1 MTPAVIGRLMMM
13 AMRADARMSEAN
25 LARRIAAAGAAGI
38 GEMNPRRRQGRDGQ
52 GQRED
57 QNAQPM
63 TAHRA

>member
-1 MTPAVIGRLMMM
+1 
-13 AMRADARMSEAN
+13 
-25 LARRIAAAGAAGI
+25 
-38 GEMNPRRRQGRDGQ
+38 MNPRRRQGRDGQ